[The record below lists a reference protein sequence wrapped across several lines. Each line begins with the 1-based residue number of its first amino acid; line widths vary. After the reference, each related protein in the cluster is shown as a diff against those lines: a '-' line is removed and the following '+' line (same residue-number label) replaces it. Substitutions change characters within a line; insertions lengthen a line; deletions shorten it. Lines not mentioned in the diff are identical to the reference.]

1 LLPSLAVVKFR
12 ECLSGII
19 SGTDHYPAKSSP
31 GQEVS
36 MNFDLQQT
44 DELLSTTRAV
54 RKRLDLER
62 DVPDELIMRC
72 IELAEQAP
80 SGGDI
85 SSRGWLV
92 IRDPEIK
99 KQLADLYRAAGGSG
113 IIETA
118 GQRSGSSHPKQ
129 RVLESAAHL
138 AANLE
143 RVPVLV
149 LATVWGVHDG
159 SGKPGL
165 FDSVIQSAWSFCL
178 ALRSRGLG
186 SAWTTMHLGKSKE
199 IAELLGIPEGVSQ
212 VVLLPVAWT
221 IGTDFKPA
229 DRRPASEIVW
239 FDRWGYTKE
248 QAGEVE
254 GLIAAGPG
262 VTVEID
268 IAAPPERVWELASDI
283 NISARFS
290 KEFQGADWIDSDG
303 PKEGASFQGRNKRTD
318 VNREWETRSWVV
330 ECDAPNVFAW
340 NVNDRDEP
348 SAKWRFELEKIPGGT
363 RLRQRFILGQRLSAT
378 GTAMVENPDKAEQ
391 ILASRQEQ
399 HRANMMLNLQG
410 IKDIAEKSG

>member
-1 LLPSLAVVKFR
+1 
-12 ECLSGII
+12 
-19 SGTDHYPAKSSP
+19 
-31 GQEVS
+31 
-36 MNFDLQQT
+36 MNFDLEQT
-44 DELLSTTRAV
+44 DALLNTTRAV
-54 RKRLDLER
+54 RKRLDFER
-62 DVPDELIMRC
+62 HVPDELILRC

-85 SSRGWLV
+85 SSRRWLV
-92 IRDPEIK
+92 VRDQEIK
-99 KQLADLYRAAGGSG
+99 KQLADFYRAAGGSS

-118 GQRSGSSHPKQ
+118 EQRSGSDHPKQ
-129 RVLESAAHL
+129 KVLESAAHL
-138 AANLE
+138 AANLD
-143 RVPVLV
+143 RVPALV

-165 FDSVIQSAWSFCL
+165 FDSVIQAAWSFCL

-186 SAWTTMHLGKSKE
+186 STWTTMHLGKSKE

-229 DRRPASEIVW
+229 TRRPVSEVVW

-248 QAGEVE
+248 QSGEVDS
-254 GLIAAGPG
+254 LIAAGPG

-268 IAAPPERVWELASDI
+268 IVASPERVWEFISDI

-303 PKEGASFQGRNKRTD
+303 PKEGALFQGRNRRTD

-378 GTAMVENPDKAEQ
+378 GTAMVENPEQAGQ

-399 HRANMMLNLQG
+399 HRGNMMLNLRG
-410 IKDIAEKSG
+410 IKELAEQGS

>member
-1 LLPSLAVVKFR
+1 
-12 ECLSGII
+12 
-19 SGTDHYPAKSSP
+19 
-31 GQEVS
+31 
-36 MNFDLQQT
+36 MNFDLEQT
-44 DELLSTTRAV
+44 DALLNTTRAV
-54 RKRLDLER
+54 RKRLDFER
-62 DVPDELIMRC
+62 HVPDELILRC

-85 SSRGWLV
+85 SSRRWLV
-92 IRDPEIK
+92 VRDQEIK
-99 KQLADLYRAAGGSG
+99 KQLADFYRAAGGSS

-118 GQRSGSSHPKQ
+118 EQRSGSDHPKQ
-129 RVLESAAHL
+129 KVLESAAHL
-138 AANLE
+138 AANLD
-143 RVPVLV
+143 RVPALV

-165 FDSVIQSAWSFCL
+165 FDSVIQAAWSFCL

-186 SAWTTMHLGKSKE
+186 STWTTMHLGKSKE

-229 DRRPASEIVW
+229 TRRPVSEVVW

-248 QAGEVE
+248 QSGEVDS
-254 GLIAAGPG
+254 LIAAGPG

-268 IAAPPERVWELASDI
+268 IAAPPERVWEFTSDI

-303 PKEGASFQGRNKRTD
+303 PKEGALFQGRNRRTD

-378 GTAMVENPDKAEQ
+378 GTAMVENPEQAEQ

-399 HRANMMLNLQG
+399 HRGNMMLNLRG
-410 IKDIAEKSG
+410 IKELAEQGS

>member
-1 LLPSLAVVKFR
+1 
-12 ECLSGII
+12 
-19 SGTDHYPAKSSP
+19 
-31 GQEVS
+31 
-36 MNFDLQQT
+36 MNFDLEQT
-44 DELLSTTRAV
+44 DALLNTTRAV
-54 RKRLDLER
+54 RKRLDFER
-62 DVPDELIMRC
+62 HVPDELILRC

-85 SSRGWLV
+85 SSRRWLV
-92 IRDPEIK
+92 VRDQEIK
-99 KQLADLYRAAGGSG
+99 KQLADLYRAAGGSS

-118 GQRSGSSHPKQ
+118 EQRSGSDHPKQ
-129 RVLESAAHL
+129 KVLESAAHL
-138 AANLE
+138 AANLD
-143 RVPVLV
+143 RVPALV

-165 FDSVIQSAWSFCL
+165 FDSVIQAAWSFCL

-186 SAWTTMHLGKSKE
+186 STWTTMHLGKSKE

-229 DRRPASEIVW
+229 TRRPVSEVVW

-248 QAGEVE
+248 QSGEVDS
-254 GLIAAGPG
+254 LIAAGPG

-268 IAAPPERVWELASDI
+268 IAAPPERVWEFISDI

-303 PKEGASFQGRNKRTD
+303 PKEGALFQGRNRRTD

-378 GTAMVENPDKAEQ
+378 GTAMVENPEQAGQ

-399 HRANMMLNLQG
+399 HRGNMMLNLRG
-410 IKDIAEKSG
+410 IKELAEQGS

>member
-1 LLPSLAVVKFR
+1 
-12 ECLSGII
+12 
-19 SGTDHYPAKSSP
+19 
-31 GQEVS
+31 
-36 MNFDLQQT
+36 MNFDLEQT
-44 DELLSTTRAV
+44 DALLNTTRAV
-54 RKRLDLER
+54 RKRLDFER
-62 DVPDELIMRC
+62 HVPDELILRC

-85 SSRGWLV
+85 SSRRWLV
-92 IRDPEIK
+92 VRDQEIK
-99 KQLADLYRAAGGSG
+99 KQLADLYRAAGGTS

-118 GQRSGSSHPKQ
+118 EQRRGSDHPKQ
-129 RVLESAAHL
+129 KVLESAAHL

-143 RVPVLV
+143 RVPALV

-165 FDSVIQSAWSFCL
+165 FDSVIQAAWSFCL

-186 SAWTTMHLGKSKE
+186 STWTTMHLGKSKE

-229 DRRPASEIVW
+229 TRRPASEVVW

-248 QAGEVE
+248 QSGEVDS
-254 GLIAAGPG
+254 LIAAGPG

-268 IAAPPERVWELASDI
+268 IAAPPERVWEFISDI

-303 PKEGASFQGRNKRTD
+303 PKEGALFQGRNKRTD

-378 GTAMVENPDKAEQ
+378 GTAMVENPEQAEQ

-399 HRANMMLNLQG
+399 HRGNMMLNLRG
-410 IKDIAEKSG
+410 IKELAEQGS

>member
-1 LLPSLAVVKFR
+1 
-12 ECLSGII
+12 
-19 SGTDHYPAKSSP
+19 
-31 GQEVS
+31 
-36 MNFDLQQT
+36 MNFDLEQT
-44 DELLSTTRAV
+44 DALLNTTRAV
-54 RKRLDLER
+54 RKRLDFER
-62 DVPDELIMRC
+62 HVPDELILRC

-85 SSRGWLV
+85 SSRRWLV
-92 IRDPEIK
+92 VRDQEIK
-99 KQLADLYRAAGGSG
+99 KQLADLYRAAGGSS

-118 GQRSGSSHPKQ
+118 EQRSGSDHPKQ
-129 RVLESAAHL
+129 KVLESAAHL
-138 AANLE
+138 AANLD
-143 RVPVLV
+143 RVPALV

-165 FDSVIQSAWSFCL
+165 FDSVIQAAWSFCL

-186 SAWTTMHLGKSKE
+186 STWTTMHLGKSKE

-229 DRRPASEIVW
+229 TRRPVSEVVW

-248 QAGEVE
+248 QSGEVDS
-254 GLIAAGPG
+254 LIAAGPG

-268 IAAPPERVWELASDI
+268 IVASPERVWEFISDI

-303 PKEGASFQGRNKRTD
+303 PKEGALFQGRNRRTD

-378 GTAMVENPDKAEQ
+378 GTAMVENPEQAEQ
-391 ILASRQEQ
+391 ILTNRQEQ
-399 HRANMMLNLQG
+399 HRGNMMLNLRG
-410 IKDIAEKSG
+410 IKELAEQGS

>member
-1 LLPSLAVVKFR
+1 
-12 ECLSGII
+12 
-19 SGTDHYPAKSSP
+19 
-31 GQEVS
+31 
-36 MNFDLQQT
+36 MNFDLEQT
-44 DELLSTTRAV
+44 DALLNTTRAV
-54 RKRLDLER
+54 RKRLDFER
-62 DVPDELIMRC
+62 HVPDELILRC

-85 SSRGWLV
+85 SSRRWLV
-92 IRDPEIK
+92 VRDQEIK
-99 KQLADLYRAAGGSG
+99 KQLADLYRAAGGSS

-118 GQRSGSSHPKQ
+118 EQRSGSDHPKQ
-129 RVLESAAHL
+129 KVLESAAHL
-138 AANLE
+138 AANLD
-143 RVPVLV
+143 RVPALV

-165 FDSVIQSAWSFCL
+165 FDSVIQAAWSFCL

-186 SAWTTMHLGKSKE
+186 STWTTMHLGKSKE

-229 DRRPASEIVW
+229 TRRPVSEVVW

-248 QAGEVE
+248 QSGEVDS
-254 GLIAAGPG
+254 LIAAGPG

-268 IAAPPERVWELASDI
+268 IAAPPARVWEFISDI

-303 PKEGASFQGRNKRTD
+303 PKEGALFQGRNRRTD

-378 GTAMVENPDKAEQ
+378 GTAMVENPEQAEQ

-399 HRANMMLNLQG
+399 HRGNMMLNLRG
-410 IKDIAEKSG
+410 IKELAEQGS

>member
-1 LLPSLAVVKFR
+1 
-12 ECLSGII
+12 
-19 SGTDHYPAKSSP
+19 
-31 GQEVS
+31 
-36 MNFDLQQT
+36 MNFDLEQT
-44 DELLSTTRAV
+44 DALLNTTRAV
-54 RKRLDLER
+54 RKRLDFER
-62 DVPDELIMRC
+62 HVPDELILRC

-85 SSRGWLV
+85 SSRRWLV
-92 IRDPEIK
+92 VRDQEIK
-99 KQLADLYRAAGGSG
+99 KQLADLYRAAGGSS

-118 GQRSGSSHPKQ
+118 EQRSGSDHPKQ
-129 RVLESAAHL
+129 KVLESAAHL
-138 AANLE
+138 AANLD
-143 RVPVLV
+143 RVPALV

-165 FDSVIQSAWSFCL
+165 FDSVIQAAWSFCL

-186 SAWTTMHLGKSKE
+186 STWTTMHLGKSKE

-229 DRRPASEIVW
+229 TRRPVSEVVW

-248 QAGEVE
+248 QSGEVDS
-254 GLIAAGPG
+254 LIAAGPG

-268 IAAPPERVWELASDI
+268 IAAPPERVWEFISDI

-303 PKEGASFQGRNKRTD
+303 PKEGALFQGRNRRTD

-378 GTAMVENPDKAEQ
+378 GTAMVENPEQAER

-399 HRANMMLNLQG
+399 HRGNMMLNLRG
-410 IKDIAEKSG
+410 IKELAEQGS